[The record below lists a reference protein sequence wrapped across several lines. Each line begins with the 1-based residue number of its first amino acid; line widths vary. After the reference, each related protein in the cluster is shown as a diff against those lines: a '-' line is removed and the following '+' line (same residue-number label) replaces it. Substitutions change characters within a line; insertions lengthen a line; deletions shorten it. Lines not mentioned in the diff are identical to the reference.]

1 MTRFWILATIAVL
14 GAFQANLGG
23 QVAAAQTLSNTQ
35 TSPRTIKARS
45 RSITII
51 DGEDRLVGQIVPELD
66 VDTYVYHPSGNPKT
80 ISFITDVDQIDFR
93 VAPGEVVDFSI
104 ELEEPLQEKRI
115 CRQRLSP
122 VDPHG
127 VKYRGPVKDAGS
139 GPGGDVIPFTLGPNH
154 AIHFQGSI
162 NGSGPLDLIFDTGA
176 SIGVLSEQGRVKG
189 ASAKEGKSNR
199 FSFAGIEVENVPISF
214 IDYGGSLK
222 ADGVVGYNCFMGKV
236 VKIDYTAKQMVILD
250 ALPEIEAGYQ
260 NMDLVWQGAG
270 TFVRITLPIE
280 GREYETVALFDTGS
294 KWSLS
299 LCISDP
305 FVRRNFDQIPG
316 VGTRYGRMASGASV
330 KNKVV
335 TLEEMRLGE
344 ITMKGVQA
352 DLEYASRDGGLAFN
366 ILGNDFLRRF
376 DVVIDYQKS
385 EIYLKPN
392 GLRDEPYNEV
402 YDFGWVYWGSGAIGI
417 GVLGLAVLVKLRERL
432 WRGDAV
438 S

>member
-1 MTRFWILATIAVL
+1 MVRHCHFTVF
-14 GAFQANLGG
+14 
-23 QVAAAQTLSNTQ
+23 VALSGVVGVWAAGFARAQTESVKQ
-35 TSPRTIKARS
+35 TEKRIVKART
-45 RSITII
+45 RVVTII
-51 DGEDRLVGQIVPELD
+51 DGDDRLVGQIVPELD
-66 VDTYVYHPSGNPKT
+66 IDTYVYHPSGKPKT

-104 ELEEPLQEKRI
+104 ELEEPLQEKRV
-115 CRQRLSP
+115 CPQRLSP
-122 VDPHG
+122 VDPQG
-127 VKYRGPVKDAGS
+127 VKYRGSAKD
-139 GPGGDVIPFTLGPNH
+139 GDVIPFTLGPNH

-176 SIGVLSEQGRVKG
+176 SIGVLSEQGRAKG
-189 ASAKEGKSNR
+189 ATVTEGKSNL
-199 FSFAGIEVENVPISF
+199 FSFAGIEVENVPIRF

-236 VKIDYTAKQMVILD
+236 LKIDYTAKQMLILD

-260 NMDLVWQGAG
+260 KMDLVWQGAG

-299 LCISDP
+299 LCMSDP
-305 FVRRNFDQIPG
+305 FVRRNFDQLSG

-335 TLEEMRLGE
+335 VLEEMRIGE
-344 ITMKGVQA
+344 FAMKEVQA
-352 DLEYASRDGGLAFN
+352 DLEYANREGGLAFN

-376 DVVIDYQKS
+376 DVVIDYQRS

-392 GLRDEPYNEV
+392 GLLDEPYNQV
-402 YDFGWVYWGSGAIGI
+402 LDMGWVYWCGGAVAVGLAS
-417 GVLGLAVLVKLRERL
+417 VLGF
-432 WRGDAV
+432 WRWRRNRMKRGRA
-438 S
+438 